1 MLKQRQNS
9 SGKRS
14 DKRNGKLTKSN
25 FSLKS
30 LVGFGSAT
38 GGRNFLGM
46 CCSISSKHLPKQC
59 QHTCLVF

>member
-1 MLKQRQNS
+1 MLKQRQNY

-14 DKRNGKLTKSN
+14 DKRNGKVTKSN

-46 CCSISSKHLPKQC
+46 YCSISSKHLSEQSE
-59 QHTCLVF
+59 HTC